1 VIDSTDPTAAL
12 TSAGTITNAEPTINL
27 ESANNAELVAEIGY
41 AHVIDDT
48 NITPSLDAKY
58 F

>member
-1 VIDSTDPTAAL
+1 MIDSTDPTAVL
-12 TSAGTITNAEPTINL
+12 TSASTITNAEPTINL

-41 AHVIDDT
+41 AHVTHDT
-48 NITPSLDAKY
+48 NIAPSLDAKY